1 MEWVNHYGMERNGK
15 KKKKNNEIEL
25 TNFVWMF

>member
-15 KKKKNNEIEL
+15 KKKNNEIEL